1 MIRFDNMP
9 PEVIQA
15 MCTPMHLILEPSSL
29 PGPPTTTSGGL
40 YLGSLTAVN
49 DVDLLREHRITH
61 IVQVID
67 IPWLPQAEKNGFTCY
82 RIDIVDHSSADLRP
96 HLEAVCNHIDKIL
109 RNGQSVLVHC
119 QQVIATLCRSLFP
132 SIDLILEP
140 RQGVSRSAAVVIAYL
155 IRNKGMSY
163 DNAYDFLKR
172 KRACIKPNPGFVKA
186 LQDWESAWRKP
197 TITRRF
203 TS

>member
-49 DVDLLREHRITH
+49 DMDLLREHRITH
-61 IVQVID
+61 LVQVID

-96 HLEAVCNHIDKIL
+96 HLEAVCNYIDRIL
-109 RNGQSVLVHC
+109 KNGQSVLVHC
-119 QQVIATLCRSLFP
+119 Q
-132 SIDLILEP
+132 
-140 RQGVSRSAAVVIAYL
+140 QGVSRSAAVVIAYL